1 MNMEMIEWT
10 PDLSVGIGE
19 IDSQHR
25 EFIRLITNMPKEL
38 DAGYD
43 AKKAA
48 ELIIFLEGYA
58 DRHFM
63 AEEMYMSVYSYPQVN
78 VHKALHDKFR
88 AEIAGMREKAEHE
101 ESGEVVLE
109 INRRIYSWFVE
120 HIKVTDRKLGD
131 FLKGKMR

>member
-1 MNMEMIEWT
+1 MDMIEWT

-25 EFIRLITNMPKEL
+25 EFIRLITVMPKEL

-48 ELIIFLEGYA
+48 ELILFLEGYA
-58 DRHFM
+58 DRHFKT
-63 AEEMYMSVYSYPQVN
+63 EEMFMSVYSYPQVEA
-78 VHKALHDKFR
+78 HRALHDKFR
-88 AEIAGMREKAEHE
+88 AEIALMREKAEKE
-101 ESGEVVLE
+101 EAGGVILE
-109 INRRIYSWFVE
+109 INRRIYGWFVE
-120 HIKVTDRKLGD
+120 HIKVTDKKLGD